1 MPWKECDR
9 VSLRIELLTLA
20 GQQGAG
26 FSELCRRF
34 GVSRKTGY
42 KWLRRFQR
50 AGAAGL
56 SDRSRR
62 PAKSPRRTSGRME
75 ALVLSVRE
83 QHPAW
88 GGRKIRAR
96 LLTLGY
102 HGVPSASTVTAIL
115 QRHGR
120 LDPAESL
127 KRGPMQRF
135 ERSAPNEL
143 WQMDFKGDFALA
155 NRRRCHPL
163 TVLDDHSR
171 FSIGLRACA
180 NQQYQ
185 TVRQELTGLFKR
197 YGLPHAMLMDNGTPW
212 GVTHGRGGG
221 YTRLAAWLLRLNVR
235 IIHGRPYHPQTQGK
249 QERFHRTL
257 KVELLRD
264 SWYGN
269 LRQAQGAFDPWRD
282 MYNFERPHEALGME
296 VPVSRYRPSERTMP
310 DRLPPLE
317 YGPGIVLRKANPV
330 GQVSFKG
337 RLLKVSE
344 AFGGDPIGF
353 RPTRRDGVYDVL
365 YAGFHVGQADLR
377 GVPSGKQAEVR
388 LRSLRSLQRTS
399 A

>member
-9 VSLRIELLTLA
+9 VSLRVELLTLA
-20 GQQGAG
+20 AQQELG

-42 KWLRRFQR
+42 KWLRRFQEK
-50 AGAAGL
+50 GAAGL

-62 PAKSPRRTSGRME
+62 PVRSPRRTSGCME
-75 ALVLSVRE
+75 TLVLSVRDD
-83 QHPAW
+83 HPAW
-88 GGRKIRAR
+88 GGRKIEAR
-96 LLTLGY
+96 LLAMGCR
-102 HGVPSASTVTAIL
+102 GVPAASTITAIL

-143 WQMDFKGDFALA
+143 WQMDFKGDFAMG

-171 FSIGLRACA
+171 FSIGLRACD
-180 NQQYQ
+180 NQRYQ

-197 YGLPHAMLMDNGTPW
+197 YGLPQAMLMDNGTPW
-212 GVTHGRGGG
+212 GVTHGSGGG

-235 IIHGRPYHPQTQGK
+235 VIHGRPYHPQTQGK

-269 LRQAQGAFDPWRD
+269 LQQAQGAFDPWRD
-282 MYNFERPHEALGME
+282 MYNFQRPHEALGME

-310 DRLPPLE
+310 DQLPPLE
-317 YGPGIVLRKANPV
+317 YGPGIVLRTANPV
-330 GQVSFKG
+330 GQVRFKG

-344 AFGGDPIGF
+344 AFGGDAIGF
-353 RPTRRDGVYDVL
+353 RPTRWDGVYDLL

-377 GVPSGKQAEVR
+377 GVRRGKQAEVR